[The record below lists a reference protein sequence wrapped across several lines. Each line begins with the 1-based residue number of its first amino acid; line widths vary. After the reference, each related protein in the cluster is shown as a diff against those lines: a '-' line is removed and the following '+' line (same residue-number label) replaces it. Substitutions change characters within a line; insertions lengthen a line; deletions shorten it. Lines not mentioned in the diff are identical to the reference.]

1 MKSGMPTGR
10 GYRAPRCEGCGLL
23 PESCICAE
31 LPATPSTVSTAFI
44 VHFREWR
51 KPTNTAKLAALL
63 LGANSRVL
71 LRGGPSPALGQRA
84 EEQLADLDRELGL
97 VLYPSDDAVPL
108 SELVARDGRERW
120 AHATLIVPDGTWS
133 QSRRVVRRTPS
144 LLGHLH
150 VKLDAQVSRYRLR
163 RGTEVGLL
171 CTLEA
176 VGYALA
182 VLDPAFNL
190 TSYLR
195 SFEEW
200 QNRALLRRWGK
211 IPDWTELGMAAS
223 SDSED

>member
-1 MKSGMPTGR
+1 MPSGR

-51 KPTNTAKLAALL
+51 KPTNTAKLATLL

-71 LRGGPSPALGQRA
+71 LRGGPNPELGQRA
-84 EEQLADLDRELGL
+84 EDELGTLEHELGL

-108 SELVARDGRERW
+108 SELVARDGREKW
-120 AHATLIVPDGTWS
+120 ARATLIVPDGTWS

-163 RGTEVGLL
+163 RGSEAGLL

-176 VGYALA
+176 VGHALA
-182 VLDPAFNL
+182 VLDPSFDL
-190 TSYLR
+190 SSYLR
-195 SFEEW
+195 CFEEW
-200 QNRALLRRWGK
+200 QHRALLRRWGK
-211 IPDWTELGMAAS
+211 IPDWSELGMADPDA
-223 SDSED
+223 SED